1 MSEGLK
7 RIIEE
12 MSRILP
18 PGPPPVSDTELN
30 GAQGDEQVLKLMVRL
45 FDEELETP
53 LPPRFDQLLE
63 KLTFTREE
71 MLPDA
76 RLTAWSDFIGNHH
89 VRFDYPHTL
98 GIADWYSKRDMLG
111 HAASVYEEYHR
122 LARTNTDIGPEY
134 LLDLQCLYC
143 ELGDYQR
150 VRDFFALVKDAYAE
164 GEVAKAFLL
173 EAKGYLVTAADNLSP
188 ELALAGGA
196 EFVDVREAFFELKN
210 ELENAQFE
218 NDRLK
223 AGVLIEEERRA
234 ADEWLTENQS
244 TLSREVTPQAR
255 VYLVHA
261 IMCVRTPKLTEP
273 FFSWI
278 PILCGKAVETEFNEK
293 VWRKIK
299 QRLKRRIP
307 IPTRYGNDLS
317 INMIYEILAGG
328 GNNQAAKAI
337 HETIHQEVVSLLG
350 SQATLDRS
358 LLSSLCVLK
367 VHSTNARHGEAGG
380 REYKISQFP
389 EFLGSVGIDRQNGWI
404 FKFLS
409 LCSTHSR
416 CGEP

>member
-134 LLDLQCLYC
+134 LLDILCLYG

-150 VRDFFALVKDAYAE
+150 ARDFFGFVKDAFAE
-164 GEVAKAFLL
+164 GEVSKDFLL
-173 EAKGYLVTAADNLSP
+173 EAKRYLIQTLDNLSP
-188 ELALAGGA
+188 DQALVGDAELLNI
-196 EFVDVREAFFELKN
+196 REAYFELKN
-210 ELENAQFE
+210 EFENARFE
-218 NDRLK
+218 IARLK
-223 AGVLIEEERRA
+223 TGVLVDEERRA
-234 ADEWLTENQS
+234 ADEWLTEHQS
-244 TLSREVTPQAR
+244 ILLRDLTPQAR
-255 VYLVHA
+255 AHLTDAVMYVK
-261 IMCVRTPKLTEP
+261 TPALREHS
-273 FFSWI
+273 FAWI
-278 PILCGKAVETEFNEK
+278 PVLCGKAVETEFYEK

-299 QRLKRRIP
+299 ERLGGKILP
-307 IPTRYGNDLS
+307 RYRKDLS
-317 INMIYEILAGG
+317 INMICEILEGR
-328 GNNQAAKAI
+328 GNNQMEGAFHEAAR
-337 HETIHQEVVSLLG
+337 QVVVSLLG
-350 SQATLDRS
+350 SPAILDPNLLDGLRS
-358 LLSSLCVLK
+358 LK
-367 VHSTNARHGEAGG
+367 WHSTQGRHGEVGG
-380 REYKISQFP
+380 REYKISQFSG
-389 EFLGSVGIDRQNGWI
+389 FLGSVGIDRQDGWI

-409 LCSTHSR
+409 LCATRSR
-416 CGEP
+416 